1 VKKILIIQTAFLG
14 DLILTL
20 PLIQIAKKHMPEYT
34 ADIVVIPSTSEILKN
49 NPLFSN
55 VIVYDKRNSGLGEM
69 YKFSK
74 QLKKS
79 KYDILISPHRSGR
92 SAMLNFL
99 ASPKTSIG
107 FDKSSIGFLYDHTVK
122 YETGLHEIQRNLRL
136 LEPLGIHKVEIVRPE
151 LFIGESEKSF
161 VDGAMTELRLSGDK
175 KFVTIAPGSVWFTK
189 RFPESKFAELCK
201 MLATEGIRTVL
212 IGGKSDIDTGMR
224 IMNEAKSELVSDL
237 TGKLTILQSAELI
250 KRSSLLVT
258 NDSAPLHIGNAVET
272 LVFAIFGSTITGFG
286 FYPYGKS
293 DLVFQT
299 NDLACRPCGIHG
311 RTSCPIG
318 TLECMKRIDVRIIAE
333 HIAELFRKA

>member
-1 VKKILIIQTAFLG
+1 MKNILVIQTAFLG

-20 PLIQIAKKHMPEYT
+20 PLIQSLKKHMPEYSV
-34 ADIVVIPSTSEILKN
+34 DIVVIPSTSEILKN
-49 NPLFSN
+49 NPHISK
-55 VIVYDKRNSGLGEM
+55 VTVYDKRNSGIGEL
-69 YKFSK
+69 YKLSR

-79 KYDILISPHRSGR
+79 KYDVLISPHRSAR
-92 SAMLNFL
+92 SAMLNYL

-136 LEPLGIHKVEIVRPE
+136 LEPLGIHEADIFRPE
-151 LFIGESEKSF
+151 MFIGESEKSF
-161 VDGAMTELRLSGDK
+161 VGGVMTEMRLSEDE
-175 KFVTIAPGSVWFTK
+175 KFVAIAPGSVWFTK
-189 RFPESKFAELCK
+189 RFPENKFAELCK
-201 MLATEGIRTVL
+201 LLALDGIRTVL

-224 IMNEAKSELVSDL
+224 IMKEAKSKMVNDF
-237 TGKLTILQSAELI
+237 TGRLTILQSAELI
-250 KRSSLLVT
+250 RRSSLLVT

-272 LVFAIFGSTITGFG
+272 PVFAVFGSTITGFG

-293 DLVFQT
+293 DIVFET

-318 TLECMKRIDVRIIAE
+318 TLECMNRIDEKIIAE
-333 HIAELFRKA
+333 KITELVGKA